1 MSLELNAIKEYM
13 QMIQCDEDFK
23 HLDDEQVRAFAIEL
37 KKIEAIKLAGQA
49 VSNAVRH
56 KEIY

>member
-13 QMIQCDEDFK
+13 QMIQYDEDFK

-37 KKIEAIKLAGQA
+37 KKIEAIKQAGQG

-56 KEIY
+56 KELY